1 MGTHLKRKGRVNE
14 PQSKWYR
21 NQGRGS
27 WSTMS
32 NEMGVKETEDH
43 EKKYPLY
50 IQVITDDLQERKI
63 EENGLPLSLKG
74 RQDAK
79 PWEESMMKLIPV
91 GLALFKSKG
100 ADFL

>member
-43 EKKYPLY
+43 EKNILC
-50 IQVITDDLQERKI
+50 IFR
-63 EENGLPLSLKG
+63 
-74 RQDAK
+74 
-79 PWEESMMKLIPV
+79 
-91 GLALFKSKG
+91 
-100 ADFL
+100 

>member
-1 MGTHLKRKGRVNE
+1 MSSTYRSERRMGTHLKRKGRVNE

-43 EKKYPLY
+43 EKNILC
-50 IQVITDDLQERKI
+50 IFR
-63 EENGLPLSLKG
+63 
-74 RQDAK
+74 
-79 PWEESMMKLIPV
+79 
-91 GLALFKSKG
+91 
-100 ADFL
+100 